1 MHADQRRLLT
11 IRKAVFNYTTE
22 TWQSDHYEIP
32 FIDGDH
38 VILTPRDLLTR
49 DENWINKDDLVG
61 EFDDIVAAVP
71 DDQLRAQLN
80 NYFASHLPRKTG
92 KRGREKAPTVK
103 ERKKAI
109 GAVFRAFPTLL
120 DYYIRYKE
128 DNGDRAESIS
138 QARVSESE
146 EIYIDRVM
154 GVVHRLDDE
163 TEFYDIFGSTL
174 EETRARVAFLKD
186 VLENK
191 DGYRLFYDKR
201 GKPMRREQDVQILFR
216 LTWFATRADVN
227 REVNNGRG
235 PVDFKISRGAAD
247 KSLVEF
253 KLASNGKLEMNLR
266 KQVEIYQRAS
276 DTPHAMKVI
285 LYFTDAERKRVQAIL
300 KKLKIENHR
309 DVVLIDARSD
319 NKPSASNARD

>member
-1 MHADQRRLLT
+1 VVQR
-11 IRKAVFNYTTE
+11 
-22 TWQSDHYEIP
+22 
-32 FIDGDH
+32 
-38 VILTPRDLLTR
+38 
-49 DENWINKDDLVG
+49 
-61 EFDDIVAAVP
+61 
-71 DDQLRAQLN
+71 LN
-80 NYFASHLPRKTG
+80 
-92 KRGREKAPTVK
+92 
-103 ERKKAI
+103 
-109 GAVFRAFPTLL
+109 
-120 DYYIRYKE
+120 
-128 DNGDRAESIS
+128 
-138 QARVSESE
+138 
-146 EIYIDRVM
+146 
-154 GVVHRLDDE
+154 DE
-163 TEFYDIFGSTL
+163 TGFYDIFGSTL

-201 GKPMRREQDVQILFR
+201 GRPMRRERDVQILFR